1 MRLCREMDGA
11 MAELVR
17 VLNVVAAAI
26 EAHSEELSA
35 LDAAGGDG
43 DHGMS
48 LALGARGALAAVANK
63 DDSDVGA
70 FLDTIGKS
78 LISGV
83 GAAMGPLYGTA
94 LVKAGKVAAG
104 KAQLDGTTVAEMLA
118 ACSDGIVLRGKTKV
132 GDKTML
138 DAFAPAAEAAARTA
152 AAGASALEVLRAASQ
167 AADAGALAT
176 KDMIATKGRAAKL
189 GERTRGY
196 QDAGATSTALMLRA
210 TLSAFDAKTS
220 VAIAGKA

>member
-1 MRLCREMDGA
+1 
-11 MAELVR
+11 MAELKR

-26 EAHSEELSA
+26 EAHADELSA

-48 LALGARGALAAVANK
+48 LTFGARGAVAAVADM
-63 DDSDVGA
+63 DDSDIGA
-70 FLDTIGKS
+70 FLETIGKS

-104 KAQLDGTTVAEMLA
+104 KSELDGPTVAAMLA
-118 ACSDGIVLRGKTKV
+118 ACCEGIVLRGKTKV

-138 DAFAPAAEAAARTA
+138 DAFAPAADAAARA
-152 AAGASALEVLRAASQ
+152 ASEGASALAVLRAASA

-176 KDMIATKGRAAKL
+176 KDMVATKGRAAKL

-210 TLSAFDAKTS
+210 TLAAFDSKID
-220 VAIAGKA
+220 VAVAGKS

>member
-1 MRLCREMDGA
+1 
-11 MAELVR
+11 MAELKR
-17 VLNVVAAAI
+17 VLDVVAAAI
-26 EAHSEELSA
+26 EAHADELSA

-48 LALGARGALAAVANK
+48 LALGARGAVAAVADK
-63 DDSDVGA
+63 DDSDIGA
-70 FLDTIGKS
+70 FLDAVGKS
-78 LISGV
+78 LISGI

-94 LVKAGKVAAG
+94 LVKAGKIAAG
-104 KAQLDGTTVAEMLA
+104 KSELDAATVAAMLA
-118 ACSDGIVLRGKTKV
+118 ACSEGIVLRGKTKA

-138 DAFAPAAEAAARTA
+138 DAFAPAAEAAAQRA
-152 AAGASALEVLRAASQ
+152 AAGASALDVLRAASE

-176 KDMIATKGRAAKL
+176 KDMVATKGRAAKL

-210 TLSAFDAKTS
+210 TLAAFDAKTN
-220 VAIAGKA
+220 VAVAGA